1 MEEKKRKP
9 LWLKLLISL
18 LSSVLS
24 LALLFGGFC
33 VFAKVKYDINVFE
46 TFSQLSQISKE
57 INAEDKFL
65 NMFSVDD
72 MSSAQTTVNHS
83 IPNLITYSETDG
95 YSISSEISGTMSEDI
110 CLTSKQVGAV
120 LNLILESQENSGITI
135 AGKSFSLNLIQI
147 AFSDIKENSVE
158 FNAVVKIDIS
168 SIKESMNFFP
178 ANWIAGYIPNN
189 IYISSTLII
198 YKNETA
204 FDYTLES
211 QRLTINNLDEKGT
224 ESLLKT
230 INTFIKFASVED
242 LNNSLGGSFANAMI
256 GNSETNGFAYSLRD
270 FGATD
275 FDFEKIGDE
284 IYFVIKK

>member
-1 MEEKKRKP
+1 MCRRKP
-9 LWLKLLISL
+9 WWAKLLISL
-18 LSSVLS
+18 ASTILSIVLIV
-24 LALLFGGFC
+24 GGIC
-33 VFAKVKYDINVFE
+33 VFVKVKYDINIFD
-46 TFSQLSQISKE
+46 TISQVGQIAKE
-57 INAEDKFL
+57 IDVEEKFNNLFFEEDMATAKTSI
-65 NMFSVDD
+65 NEV
-72 MSSAQTTVNHS
+72 
-83 IPNLITYSETDG
+83 IPNLIEYSETDG
-95 YSISSEISGTMSEDI
+95 YSLSSSVSETMSSDLK
-110 CLTSKQVGAV
+110 LTGKQVGAL
-120 LNLILESQENSGITI
+120 LNMLIKNQGNSSFNI
-135 AGKSFSLNLIQI
+135 AGKEFNFELVQIGFDNLQE
-147 AFSDIKENSVE
+147 KSVE
-158 FNAVVKIDIS
+158 FNAVVKLDIS

-211 QRLTINNLDEKGT
+211 QGLTINNLDEKGT

-275 FDFEKIGDE
+275 FDFEKIGDK

>member
-1 MEEKKRKP
+1 MCRRKP
-9 LWLKLLISL
+9 WWAKLLISL
-18 LSSVLS
+18 ASTILSIVLIV
-24 LALLFGGFC
+24 GGIC
-33 VFAKVKYDINVFE
+33 VFVKVKYDINIFD
-46 TFSQLSQISKE
+46 TISQVGQIAKE
-57 INAEDKFL
+57 IDVEEKFNNLFFEEDMATAKTSI
-65 NMFSVDD
+65 NEV
-72 MSSAQTTVNHS
+72 
-83 IPNLITYSETDG
+83 IPNLIEYSETDG
-95 YSISSEISGTMSEDI
+95 YSLSSSVSETMSSDLK
-110 CLTSKQVGAV
+110 LTGKQVGAL
-120 LNLILESQENSGITI
+120 LNMLIKNQGNSSFNI
-135 AGKSFSLNLIQI
+135 AGKEFNFELVQIEFDNLQE
-147 AFSDIKENSVE
+147 KSVE
-158 FNAVVKIDIS
+158 FNAVVKLDIS

-198 YKNETA
+198 HKNETA

-275 FDFEKIGDE
+275 FDFEKIGDK

>member
-1 MEEKKRKP
+1 MCRRKP
-9 LWLKLLISL
+9 WWAKLLISL
-18 LSSVLS
+18 ASTILSIVLIV
-24 LALLFGGFC
+24 GGIC
-33 VFAKVKYDINVFE
+33 VFVKVKYDINIFD
-46 TFSQLSQISKE
+46 TISQVGQIAKE
-57 INAEDKFL
+57 IDVEEKFNNLFFEEDMATAKTSI
-65 NMFSVDD
+65 NEV
-72 MSSAQTTVNHS
+72 
-83 IPNLITYSETDG
+83 IPNLIEYSETDG
-95 YSISSEISGTMSEDI
+95 YSLSSSVSETMSSDLK
-110 CLTSKQVGAV
+110 LTGKQVGAL
-120 LNLILESQENSGITI
+120 LNMLIKNQGNSSFNI
-135 AGKSFSLNLIQI
+135 AGKEFNFELVQIEFDNLQE
-147 AFSDIKENSVE
+147 KSVE
-158 FNAVVKIDIS
+158 FNAVVKLDIS

-198 YKNETA
+198 HKNETA

>member
-1 MEEKKRKP
+1 MCRRKP
-9 LWLKLLISL
+9 WWAKLLISL
-18 LSSVLS
+18 ASTILSIVLIV
-24 LALLFGGFC
+24 GGIC
-33 VFAKVKYDINVFE
+33 VFVKVKYDINIFD
-46 TFSQLSQISKE
+46 TISQVGQIAKE
-57 INAEDKFL
+57 IDVEEKFNNLFFEEDMATAKTSI
-65 NMFSVDD
+65 NEV
-72 MSSAQTTVNHS
+72 
-83 IPNLITYSETDG
+83 IPNLIEYSETDG
-95 YSISSEISGTMSEDI
+95 YSLSSSVSETMSSDLK
-110 CLTSKQVGAV
+110 LTGKQVGAL
-120 LNLILESQENSGITI
+120 LNMLIKNQGNSSFNI
-135 AGKSFSLNLIQI
+135 AGKEFNFELVQIEFDNLQE
-147 AFSDIKENSVE
+147 KSVE
-158 FNAVVKIDIS
+158 FNAVVKLDIS

-198 YKNETA
+198 HKNETA

-275 FDFEKIGDE
+275 FDFEKNGDK